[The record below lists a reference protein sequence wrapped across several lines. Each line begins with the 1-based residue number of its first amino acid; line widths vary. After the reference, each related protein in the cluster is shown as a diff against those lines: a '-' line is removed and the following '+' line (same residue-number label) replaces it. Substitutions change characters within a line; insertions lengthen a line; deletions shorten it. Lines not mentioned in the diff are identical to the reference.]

1 MRIVHLCL
9 SCFYIDDYRYQENEL
24 VREHVAGGHEV
35 LVVASTETYLN
46 NMSLGYTDS
55 GEYLGSDGAK
65 VIRLPYSTLGPFVVR
80 KKIRAHP
87 GVYSILTEFKPDVI
101 MFHGLCGWELLTA
114 ARYKRFNPHVRF
126 YVDSHEDAN
135 NSAVGI
141 FSKLLHRFFYRPVIT
156 RSLPWI
162 DKVLCISLETMD
174 FVKITYGLPEKI
186 LEFFPLG
193 GFIADDDTYLRNRNS
208 ARLELNLR
216 DDQTVFLQS
225 GKFDAKKRLVESLKA
240 FAEIK
245 SPSFVFLI
253 VGRVHASVEAEVNK
267 LAEQDPRVR
276 HLGWKSADELY
287 QLLCGADVY
296 IQPGS
301 QSATMQMSLC
311 ARCPV
316 IIADVPSHEP
326 FVKGNGWKVSDMQ
339 AQVLA
344 FKQIENDPDVLREMS
359 TRSFEIAS
367 ELLDYRRMAKRILI

>member
-1 MRIVHLCL
+1 
-9 SCFYIDDYRYQENEL
+9 
-24 VREHVAGGHEV
+24 
-35 LVVASTETYLN
+35 
-46 NMSLGYTDS
+46 
-55 GEYLGSDGAK
+55 
-65 VIRLPYSTLGPFVVR
+65 
-80 KKIRAHP
+80 
-87 GVYSILTEFKPDVI
+87 
-101 MFHGLCGWELLTA
+101 
-114 ARYKRFNPHVRF
+114 
-126 YVDSHEDAN
+126 
-135 NSAVGI
+135 
-141 FSKLLHRFFYRPVIT
+141 
-156 RSLPWI
+156 
-162 DKVLCISLETMD
+162 MD

-193 GFIADDDTYLRNRNS
+193 GFIADDDTYLMNRNS

-359 TRSFEIAS
+359 TRSFEIAC